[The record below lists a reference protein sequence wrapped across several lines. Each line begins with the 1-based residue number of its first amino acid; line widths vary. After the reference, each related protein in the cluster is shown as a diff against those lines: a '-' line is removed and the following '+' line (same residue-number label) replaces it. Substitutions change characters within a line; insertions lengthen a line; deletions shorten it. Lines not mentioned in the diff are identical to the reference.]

1 MIENRNFTKED
12 ALELLDI
19 TIKEM
24 QQSLS
29 QREDDDDVYESDL
42 SAEINL
48 MNYLYGKLCL
58 LFECKYYGT
67 DFKGFVYD
75 LQNKATFHDLS
86 IDDDG
91 ASFVLKHRRWGICY
105 INNTLEITY
114 SDNVG
119 VDGVELKHG
128 KMLSA
133 EALIVLDNLTIEI
146 FEKFNEVMPLLRAE
160 SNKRGQNKEGKLP
173 KAKHVYELTSLVLL
187 NRDFPTRKCKR
198 ISYCMYSS
206 LRKAED
212 AEEHFDPDVYSFPDN
227 YGDCFG
233 HFIEQKDVNYAWS
246 DDMAKSFLPNLT
258 VNACNIYKEDK
269 VLGCKQDDV
278 RFKKGDIVWCVDTRW
293 YDEITLGIVYSIPHT
308 NVWYQ
313 NRLSE
318 LREVFGDD
326 YSFEMDADS
335 YIICS
340 LGEDHESSSY
350 PKGYCHWCSTPYV
363 FPIKESIPEDIKNKL
378 IELLNYMDAIDV

>member
-1 MIENRNFTKED
+1 M
-12 ALELLDI
+12 
-19 TIKEM
+19 
-24 QQSLS
+24 
-29 QREDDDDVYESDL
+29 
-42 SAEINL
+42 
-48 MNYLYGKLCL
+48 
-58 LFECKYYGT
+58 
-67 DFKGFVYD
+67 
-75 LQNKATFHDLS
+75 FHQL
-86 IDDDG
+86 
-91 ASFVLKHRRWGICY
+91 
-105 INNTLEITY
+105 
-114 SDNVG
+114 
-119 VDGVELKHG
+119 LKHG

-233 HFIEQKDVNYAWS
+233 HFIEQKDVNYEWS

-258 VNACNIYKEDK
+258 INACNIYKEDK
-269 VLGCKQDDV
+269 VLGCKQDDI
-278 RFKKGDIVWCVDTRW
+278 RFNKGDIVWWVDTRW

-318 LREVFGDD
+318 LQEVFGDD

-340 LGEDHESSSY
+340 LGEDYENYSY
-350 PKGYCHWCSTPYV
+350 PKGYCHWCSAPYV
-363 FPIKESIPEDIKNKL
+363 FPVKESIPENIKNKL
-378 IELLNYMDAIDV
+378 IDLLNYENTI